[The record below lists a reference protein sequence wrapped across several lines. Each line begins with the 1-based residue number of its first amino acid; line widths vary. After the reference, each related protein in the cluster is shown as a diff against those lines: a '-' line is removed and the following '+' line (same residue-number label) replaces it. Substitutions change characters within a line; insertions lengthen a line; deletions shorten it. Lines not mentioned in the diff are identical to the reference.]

1 MVALQILVLPVGVRI
16 LLGERKTPNTHR
28 VRFFFR
34 IGSLRLSVRTK
45 DSQSL
50 KTSSTLV
57 GTENRFLIYCN
68 TRNYKYRPKSCKQ
81 ICKQFGRLFFIHAER
96 FKTYKKK
103 MYFRIIFSSN
113 IHGCRNTVS
122 KIRRHINPEKYRFH
136 RNCITI

>member
-1 MVALQILVLPVGVRI
+1 MVAPQILVLLVGVRI

-57 GTENRFLIYCN
+57 GTENAIFLILYN
-68 TRNYKYRPKSCKQ
+68 ITNYRV
-81 ICKQFGRLFFIHAER
+81 
-96 FKTYKKK
+96 KK
-103 MYFRIIFSSN
+103 
-113 IHGCRNTVS
+113 
-122 KIRRHINPEKYRFH
+122 INSLQK
-136 RNCITI
+136 

>member
-57 GTENRFLIYCN
+57 GTENRFLICYN

-81 ICKQFGRLFFIHAER
+81 ICKQFGRLFLFVHPVPNFTNGAADELPPAVYFVQKVAQIR
-96 FKTYKKK
+96 F
-103 MYFRIIFSSN
+103 
-113 IHGCRNTVS
+113 
-122 KIRRHINPEKYRFH
+122 
-136 RNCITI
+136 

>member
-57 GTENRFLIYCN
+57 GTEARFLIYCKIGKPDFRGAFTIHYSCLYRTFGYKN
-68 TRNYKYRPKSCKQ
+68 T
-81 ICKQFGRLFFIHAER
+81 AEISEANSR
-96 FKTYKKK
+96 
-103 MYFRIIFSSN
+103 FSSDTM
-113 IHGCRNTVS
+113 NTKFFDIDNKTLIIS
-122 KIRRHINPEKYRFH
+122 
-136 RNCITI
+136 